1 MVDEQLLVE
10 RAKTD
15 ESAFAELYEIYLP
28 KIFAYI
34 TRRINDRDEA
44 EDLVSNIF
52 LRVVENIKG
61 FNPSKSSFKT
71 WIYTIATNMM
81 IDFFRSNAKKKTCCI
96 ETAESVADTTL
107 NPAEEAQNAEQKDKV
122 FSAIRSLPERHQKVL
137 LLRYCSDL
145 SIVETAAALGVTENN
160 VSVIIHRALKAF
172 ELTYKNMFNF
182 FQNFGVRKRTRFRIQ
197 RRKNLF

>member
-122 FSAIRSLPERHQKVL
+122 FYAIRSLPERHQKVL

-172 ELTYKNMFNF
+172 ELTYKKY
-182 FQNFGVRKRTRFRIQ
+182 V
-197 RRKNLF
+197 